1 VGSYVIASTTGEA
14 VKAYIP
20 PPLPPNPPMN
30 LARLHGRI
38 DRANRAMGR
47 LDGLSRWASD
57 SNRLLY
63 TYIRKEAVLSSQI
76 EGTRPSLSE
85 LLLFENSLA
94 PGGAD
99 G

>member
-1 VGSYVIASTTGEA
+1 
-14 VKAYIP
+14 
-20 PPLPPNPPMN
+20 
-30 LARLHGRI
+30 
-38 DRANRAMGR
+38 
-47 LDGLSRWASD
+47 
-57 SNRLLY
+57 LLY